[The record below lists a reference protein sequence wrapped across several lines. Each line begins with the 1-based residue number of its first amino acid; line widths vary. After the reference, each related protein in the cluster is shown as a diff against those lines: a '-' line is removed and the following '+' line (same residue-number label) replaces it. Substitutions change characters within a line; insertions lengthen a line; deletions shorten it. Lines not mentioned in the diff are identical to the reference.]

1 MQAITSKK
9 RFSRGGCLSTHFLFK
24 RDLAD
29 YSEPLSSNPMGRAD
43 MFCMSTGRSFARD
56 FHCAGPGHRRPEL
69 DI

>member
-9 RFSRGGCLSTHFLFK
+9 RFSRSGCPSTHFLFK

-29 YSEPLSSNPMGRAD
+29 YLEPQSSYGMAMAD
-43 MFCMSTGRSFARD
+43 MFCMSTGCRFALD
-56 FHCAGPGHRRPEL
+56 FHCAGPGHMRPQW

>member
-9 RFSRGGCLSTHFLFK
+9 RFSRSGCPSTHFLFR

-29 YSEPLSSNPMGRAD
+29 YSEPQSSNRIARAD
-43 MFCMSTGRSFARD
+43 MFCRSTGGSFARD
-56 FHCAGPGHRRPEL
+56 FPGAGPGHRRPEW